1 MNKYLCLLWIQ
12 YMFKFIK
19 KNALEQKYAENLYQ
33 RIVQQSRIKIFY
45 TDFSI
50 PDTIDGRYEVLVLHS
65 WLFLKRLRTINQPLS
80 LVQRVS
86 QNIFDSLVRDFD
98 SSLRQIGLGDKKL
111 ATQVRFMV
119 KGVYGRFHAYDQT
132 FHHEDMLQQSLKRN
146 ILGLATVT
154 VDQIIQLARYVLKM
168 DTYLK
173 DIEDQSFLQS
183 DFMWPLTNISS

>member
-65 WLFLKRLRTINQPLS
+65 WLFLKRLRTINQPS
-80 LVQRVS
+80 GLVQRVS

-98 SSLRQIGLGDKKL
+98 ISLRQIGLGDKKL

-119 KGVYGRFHAYDQT
+119 KGVYGRFHTYDQS

-154 VDQIIQLARYVLKM
+154 VDQIIHLARYVLKM

>member
-65 WLFLKRLRTINQPLS
+65 WLFLKRLRTINQPS
-80 LVQRVS
+80 
-86 QNIFDSLVRDFD
+86 
-98 SSLRQIGLGDKKL
+98 
-111 ATQVRFMV
+111 
-119 KGVYGRFHAYDQT
+119 
-132 FHHEDMLQQSLKRN
+132 
-146 ILGLATVT
+146 
-154 VDQIIQLARYVLKM
+154 
-168 DTYLK
+168 
-173 DIEDQSFLQS
+173 
-183 DFMWPLTNISS
+183 

>member
-1 MNKYLCLLWIQ
+1 
-12 YMFKFIK
+12 MFKFIK

-65 WLFLKRLRTINQPLS
+65 WLFLKRLRTINQPS
-80 LVQRVS
+80 GLVQRVS

-98 SSLRQIGLGDKKL
+98 ISLRQIGLGDKKL

-119 KGVYGRFHAYDQT
+119 KGVYGRFHTYDQS

-154 VDQIIQLARYVLKM
+154 VDQIIHLARYVLKM

-183 DFMWPLTNISS
+183 DFM